1 MLGEA
6 TRRHVFFEVTQN
18 VFGYLIVHKVVTKQ
32 AFYVKG
38 RVKLLIILL
47 FLTSMSLVVQNPMFI
62 CHD

>member
-18 VFGYLIVHKVVTKQ
+18 VFGYLIVHKVVAKQ

-38 RVKLLIILL
+38 RIKLLIIFL
-47 FLTSMSLVVQNPMFI
+47 FLASMSLIVQNPMFI
-62 CHD
+62 YHD

>member
-1 MLGEA
+1 MLGEP
-6 TRRHVFFEVTQN
+6 TRRHVFFEVTQD
-18 VFGYLIVHKVVTKQ
+18 VFGYLIVHKVVAKQ

-47 FLTSMSLVVQNPMFI
+47 FLTSMSLVVEDPMFI